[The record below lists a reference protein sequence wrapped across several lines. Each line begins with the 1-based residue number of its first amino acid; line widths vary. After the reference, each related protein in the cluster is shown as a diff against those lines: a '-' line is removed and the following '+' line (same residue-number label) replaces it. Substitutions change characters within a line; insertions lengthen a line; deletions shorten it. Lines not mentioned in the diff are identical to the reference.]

1 MPSVWLS
8 ISWWTHRL
16 SWLDPI
22 FSWLDPW
29 LDPNFSWLDPKSPWS
44 KKHLFAVQLTTF
56 RSRTRGSSQPSAA
69 PGAVLRYLPHR
80 HPAVAGEVRVGGTAE
95 FQGTTAPAFPGEKN
109 WGRLGYSN
117 PPKKRCRIQIRN
129 RNIVR
134 IYSSCRIFLEVAIL
148 VYLLWIIGLG
158 HFIAMIFRDR
168 NIYIYIPFWWDTI
181 LLSSQTCNASRTK
194 VFSMVSMWFW
204 DDFGVLCRENH
215 AIIYIYIAI

>member
-168 NIYIYIPFWWDTI
+168 NIYIYISRSDGTRFYYLARHATPLGRKFFQWFQCGFEMI
-181 LLSSQTCNASRTK
+181 LGSCVGKIMRL
-194 VFSMVSMWFW
+194 
-204 DDFGVLCRENH
+204 
-215 AIIYIYIAI
+215 YIYI